1 MKTKLISAVCS
12 LLNDDGSLDVAG
24 MRQHIADQWNAG
36 IAGILAAGTMGQ
48 MQQLCDKAYAQVIEV
63 ASQRMPGRGEV
74 MIGVGDAS
82 WPRTRD
88 RIALAQQHDIDY
100 LVILT
105 PTYVKYTQKQLI
117 AYCQTAADYAAKPV
131 FLYDLPQLT
140 GNALD
145 IQTVVE
151 LSRHPNIHGIKC
163 SDIWEKTRQII
174 DLLEDGFRI
183 IPAQPFQIDTLVRLG
198 VESNLDGIFSVFPR
212 CALRVAA
219 AAESGEIRQAR
230 RLQTQFSAM
239 LNLLRTLPYS
249 VFNAAAAILN
259 DRGIS
264 GRGAALPAAAP
275 DDAQRAALLAEPL
288 VAELQAY
295 EKAS

>member
-1 MKTKLISAVCS
+1 
-12 LLNDDGSLDVAG
+12 
-24 MRQHIADQWNAG
+24 
-36 IAGILAAGTMGQ
+36 

-88 RIALAQQHDIDY
+88 RIALAQQSDIDY

-105 PTYVKYTQKQLI
+105 PAYVKYTQKQLI
-117 AYCQTAADYAAKPV
+117 AYCQTAADYAAKPI

-183 IPAQPFQIDTLVRLG
+183 IPAQPFQIDTMVRLG

-230 RLQTQFSAM
+230 RLQAQFSAM
-239 LNLLRTLPYS
+239 LNLLRTLGYS

-275 DDAQRAALLAEPL
+275 DDAQRAALLGEPL
-288 VAELQAY
+288 VAELQAH